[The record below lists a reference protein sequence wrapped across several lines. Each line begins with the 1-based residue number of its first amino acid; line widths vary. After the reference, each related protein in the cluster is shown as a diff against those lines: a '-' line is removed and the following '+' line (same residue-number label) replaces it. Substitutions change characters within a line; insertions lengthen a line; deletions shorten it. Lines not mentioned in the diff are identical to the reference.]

1 MQLRTHVMFQSGVAA
16 EAGAF
21 YASVVPGG
29 EVVPTSGFGGS
40 VLVRLAGHEVVLF
53 DSPMPHDFGLTPST
67 SLFLEVDEA
76 GQVDDVVGR
85 LLEGGHAL
93 MPVGEYDFA
102 ARFGWCVDRFGV
114 SWQVVFR
121 GSE

>member
-1 MQLRTHVMFQSGVAA
+1 MQLRTHVMFQNGVAA

-29 EVVPTSGFGGS
+29 EVVSSAEFGGS

-53 DSPMPHDFGLTPST
+53 DSPIAHDFDLTPST
-67 SLFLEVDEA
+67 SLFLEVEEA
-76 GQVDDVVGR
+76 GQVDEIVER
-85 LLEGGHAL
+85 LLDGGHAL

-102 ARFGWCVDRFGV
+102 PRFGWCVDRFGV
-114 SWQVVFR
+114 SWQIVFR
-121 GSE
+121 R